1 MEQFIH
7 IQNLIILRKQLAE
20 TANEPKRRQIL
31 LLLAEE
37 ESKNQTSS
45 DGEMKVFSLGGRLV
59 MPGAAV

>member
-59 MPGAAV
+59 MPGAGV

>member
-7 IQNLIILRKQLAE
+7 IQNLLILRKQLAE

>member
-1 MEQFIH
+1 VEQFIH
-7 IQNLIILRKQLAE
+7 IQNLTILRKQVAE

-37 ESKNQTSS
+37 ESKDQSPN
-45 DGEMKVFSLGGRLV
+45 DGETKVPSGGGRFV